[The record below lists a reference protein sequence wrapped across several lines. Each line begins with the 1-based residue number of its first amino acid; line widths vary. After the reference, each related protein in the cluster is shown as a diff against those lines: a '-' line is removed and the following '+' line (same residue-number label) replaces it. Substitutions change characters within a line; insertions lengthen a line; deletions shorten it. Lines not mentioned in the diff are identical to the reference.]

1 MAQKDDVPSDVI
13 DLGPAS
19 TQTQGP
25 LLVKIDDIGGQY
37 AFGMSDD

>member
-1 MAQKDDVPSDVI
+1 MAQQDNVPADVI

-19 TQTQGP
+19 AQTQGP
-25 LLVKIDDIGGQY
+25 LLVRVDDIGGQY